1 MYIEIHTTNLC
12 IVSLGFSCN
21 IHTLWRFVLRS
32 SILKI
37 YACITL
43 HPSRRVNN
51 WITQLLNFNFSVNIN
66 LDKQILTHVLHT
78 IDVHSK
84 PKLRFKYSCYRNMHT
99 DTWHKLKWRLCLFC
113 LDLENWLHGMSCET
127 FVHRLLITNIDHYR
141 EIVTMGRE
149 L

>member
-1 MYIEIHTTNLC
+1 MWRSIQFGILFTRIRLVIFKVMYIEIHTTNLC

-21 IHTLWRFVLRS
+21 IHTLLRFVLRS
-32 SILKI
+32 SISKI

-43 HPSRRVNN
+43 HPSSRVNN

-99 DTWHKLKWRLCLFC
+99 DTWHKFL
-113 LDLENWLHGMSCET
+113 
-127 FVHRLLITNIDHYR
+127 VTN
-141 EIVTMGRE
+141 
-149 L
+149 